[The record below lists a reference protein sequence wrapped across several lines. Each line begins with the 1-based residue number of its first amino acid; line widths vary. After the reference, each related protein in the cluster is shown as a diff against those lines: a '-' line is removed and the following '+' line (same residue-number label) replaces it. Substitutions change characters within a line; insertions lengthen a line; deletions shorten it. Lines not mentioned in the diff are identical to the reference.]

1 MYEELEKCG
10 YEFAF
15 RTVREVRMY
24 VNAAH
29 ELDGENY
36 ELERSV
42 DEQIVQKV
50 LPKLHGNKREIGNLL
65 KSLKDICDGELSSV
79 KISQMAAKLDNV
91 QYASFI

>member
-1 MYEELEKCG
+1 MRNPD
-10 YEFAF
+10 EFWMRCKTGAF

-36 ELERSV
+36 ELERSI

-50 LPKLHGNKREIGNLL
+50 LPKLHGN
-65 KSLKDICDGELSSV
+65 
-79 KISQMAAKLDNV
+79 
-91 QYASFI
+91 